1 MSDIIEKDK
10 YIYVNNNS
18 LSPEICEEIIN
29 IFENDNT
36 YKRKGVCGNKMN
48 GGVNPDIKDT
58 TDYSITHFDPNFVD
72 IFDLL
77 YKELNYSIKK
87 YTESIDFDK
96 YKHLDNYDYIRGT
109 CFQMQK
115 YNKNIGKFEYHVD
128 ENTDIDTKE
137 NRIIVYLWYL
147 NTVDIGGE
155 TEINNSIIKPT
166 AGKLLLFPATWTYP
180 HCGCKPISDDKY
192 IITGWVVH
200 NFY

>member
-1 MSDIIEKDK
+1 MNDIIEKDK
-10 YIYVNNNS
+10 YIYINNDS
-18 LSPEICEEIIN
+18 LSVEICEDIIT
-29 IFENDNT
+29 IFENDDT
-36 YKRKGVCGNKMN
+36 YKRKGVCGSKLN

-77 YKELNYSIKK
+77 YKELNYNIKK
-87 YTESIDFDK
+87 YAELIDFDK
-96 YKHLDNYDYIRGT
+96 YKHLENYDYIRGI

-128 ENTDIDTKE
+128 ESTDIDTKE

-155 TEINNSIIKPT
+155 TEVNNSIIKPSV
-166 AGKLLLFPATWTYP
+166 GKLLLFPATWTYP
-180 HCGCKPISDDKY
+180 HCGCKPISDNKY

-200 NFY
+200 NF